1 MSNVLIRI
9 AETILEVI
17 VAVISLAIAS
27 LVPA

>member
-27 LVPA
+27 LAPA